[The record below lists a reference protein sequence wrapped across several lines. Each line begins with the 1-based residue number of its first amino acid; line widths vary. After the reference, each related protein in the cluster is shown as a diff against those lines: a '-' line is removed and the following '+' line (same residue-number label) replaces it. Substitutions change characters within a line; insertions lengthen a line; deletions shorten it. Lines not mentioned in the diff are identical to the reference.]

1 MVQRRL
7 GEALVLG
14 ALLAVGLVGAG
25 AMLAGG
31 LAKFKSLDRVVSV
44 KGLSEREVPAD
55 IAIWPI
61 RFSEADNDLARLYA
75 TLESKNAA
83 IVEYLKSAGFE
94 ASEIGTSVPAIQ
106 DRLAQGYAGERVS
119 FRYAGTSTITVYTG
133 RVDAVLAARIGLY
146 DLGRKGIAVAGSDY
160 EARTEFLF
168 TKLNE
173 IKPAMI
179 EEATRNARQVAE
191 KFAQDS
197 DSRLGKIRSANQ
209 GQFSIDDRDS
219 NTPHV
224 KRVRV
229 VSTVEYYLAD

>member
-1 MVQRRL
+1 MERRGVEAATL
-7 GEALVLG
+7 GV
-14 ALLAVGLVGAG
+14 LLASGLVIAS
-25 AMLAGG
+25 AVLAGG
-31 LAKFKSLDRVVSV
+31 LAKFKSLDRTVSV

-61 RFSEADNDLARLYA
+61 RFSEADNDLTKLYA

-94 ASEIGTSVPAIQ
+94 ADEISTSVPAVQ
-106 DRLAQGYAGERVS
+106 DRLAQGYSGERLP
-119 FRYAGTSTITVYTG
+119 FRYAGTSTITVYTAK
-133 RVDAVLAARIGLY
+133 VDKVLAARMGLY

-160 EARTEFLF
+160 ESRTEFLF
-168 TKLNE
+168 TGLND

-197 DSRLGKIRSANQ
+197 SSRLGKIRSANQ